1 MKLFRERPLL
11 SFLFLT
17 WLFSWPFSLYGLGI
31 LQRQA
36 PDPSAFQWL
45 VAEVGSFGPATA
57 ALIVS
62 SGQRRKLRQNNL
74 RTAFVLVLVLA
85 LSMWIGYENWATRA
99 HLNVLCSL
107 LAVLMA
113 AAVVGFF
120 SPRNHRLRNLAT
132 GRPYEQAKAIWYLLA
147 ALALPSLLLQ
157 VNNVKIWEVSISFGS
172 WPRSSGPVVFVLGSY
187 LILSGAVGEEV
198 GWRGFAL
205 PMLLEK
211 NSPLAAS
218 FILGFI
224 WAIWHVPFDLSFGF
238 WLFRGPGAIV
248 TRIIWIMPLTIVFTW
263 FYIKSRGSLLVAI
276 FLHTSVNISA
286 ALDFPKAAKPT
297 VFFWVVLVIW
307 AFLAGGSRTM
317 RQKPIT
323 ERTQLR
329 SLLDRAVKDAARDRR
344 DFLELADWHQ
354 SDSATSRS
362 ICEKKR

>member
-1 MKLFRERPLL
+1 
-11 SFLFLT
+11 
-17 WLFSWPFSLYGLGI
+17 
-31 LQRQA
+31 
-36 PDPSAFQWL
+36 
-45 VAEVGSFGPATA
+45 VAAVGGFGPATA

-62 SGQRRKLRQNNL
+62 SGQRRQLRQNNL
-74 RTAFVLVLVLA
+74 KTAFVLVLVLA
-85 LSMWIGYENWATRA
+85 LSMWIGYENWATRV

-113 AAVVGFF
+113 AAVVGLFF
-120 SPRNHRLRNLAT
+120 PKNRHLRNLAT
-132 GRPYEQAKAIWYLLA
+132 GEPYEPAKAIWYLLA
-147 ALALPSLLLQ
+147 ALALPALLLQ
-157 VNNVKIWEVSISFGS
+157 VNNVKIWEVSISFSS
-172 WPRSSGPVVFVLGSY
+172 WPGSPRPVVVVLASW
-187 LILSGAVGEEV
+187 LILSGSVGEEV

-224 WAIWHVPFDLSFGF
+224 WAIWHIPFDLSFGF

-263 FYIKSRGSLLVAI
+263 FYIKSKGSLLAAI

-286 ALDFPKAAKPT
+286 ALDFPKAAKPN

-329 SLLDRAVKDAARDRR
+329 GLLDEAAKNAARELR
-344 DFLELADWHQ
+344 DFLKLADWNQ
-354 SDSATSRS
+354 SNCGTSRS
-362 ICEKKR
+362 LFEKKR